1 MKLHHVIYH
10 YLRTK
15 YLERRFTQVGPQP
28 SAGRATHG
36 NHRSPSPATLTVQPS
51 SNHQAILRDRLAR
64 WQEKQVIRHV
74 KWVRGAS
81 PFYRKLWDGLPAEDW
96 RSFPVIEKSA
106 MMEHFDELNTVGIHR
121 EEALELAARG
131 EQTRNFKPLLGG
143 VTIGL
148 SSGTSGNRGLF
159 VVSAREQAAWSGT
172 VLSKMLPGGL
182 LRREKI
188 AFFLRANSNLY
199 ESVQRGRLQF
209 QYFDMLEP
217 IERLIKR
224 LEDYRPG
231 IWIAP
236 PSMLRLLAEAVVSG
250 RLTARPHKLISV
262 AEVLDPLDRKFIELA
277 FGLPVHQAY
286 QCTEGFLGYTCEHGT
301 LHLNEDLVLVEK
313 EYLDTESRRF
323 VPIIT
328 DFSRTS
334 QPIVRYRL
342 NDILTEAA
350 EPCPCGL
357 AYTAIE
363 RIEGRCD
370 DILYL
375 PHSVSGE
382 FVAVFPDFIT
392 RAVIGASPD
401 IEHYR
406 VVQTGA
412 EQFDISLVLRGGRE
426 QDAALETAIQ
436 RELANL
442 CDRLAC
448 KPPRLTFTP
457 YDVVPGITKLRRV
470 ERRWQ
475 M

>member
-1 MKLHHVIYH
+1 MKLHQVIYH
-10 YLRTK
+10 YFRTK
-15 YLERRFTQVGPQP
+15 VLERRFTEANAQ
-28 SAGRATHG
+28 
-36 NHRSPSPATLTVQPS
+36 SPAD
-51 SNHQAILRDRLAR
+51 QAILLRARLAR

-74 KWVRGAS
+74 KWVRGVS
-81 PFYRKLWDGLPAEDW
+81 PFYRKLWDGRPAEAW
-96 RSFPVIEKSA
+96 RSFPIIDKSS
-106 MMEHFDELNTVGIHR
+106 MMEHFDALNTVGIRR
-121 EEALELAARG
+121 EEALEQAARA
-131 EQTRNFKPLLGG
+131 EQTRDFKPLLGG

-172 VLSKMLPGGL
+172 VLAKMLPGGL
-182 LRREKI
+182 LQREKI

-217 IERLIKR
+217 VECLIQR

-236 PSMLRLLAEAVVSG
+236 PSMLRLLAETVVSG
-250 RLTARPHKLISV
+250 RLSARPHQLISV
-262 AEVLDPLDRKFIELA
+262 AEVLDPLDRRYIELA
-277 FGLPVHQAY
+277 LGLRVHQAY
-286 QCTEGFLGYTCEHGT
+286 QCTEGFLGYTCKHGT
-301 LHLNEDLVLVEK
+301 LHLNEDLVMVEK
-313 EYLDTESRRF
+313 EYLDASTRRF

-375 PHSVSGE
+375 PHMVSGE
-382 FVAVFPDFIT
+382 PVAVFPDFVT
-392 RAVIGASPD
+392 RAVIAASPD

-406 VVQTGA
+406 VVQAGP
-412 EQFDISLVLRGGRE
+412 EQLDISLVLRAGRK
-426 QDAALETAIQ
+426 QDPPLKAAIEG
-436 RELANL
+436 ELAGL
-442 CDRLAC
+442 CARLCC
-448 KPPRLTFTP
+448 KPPRLAFTP
-457 YDVVPGITKLRRV
+457 YDVVPGVTKLRRV
-470 ERRWQ
+470 ERRWRP
-475 M
+475 